1 MSMCGLI
8 PMMAMKGG
16 GGLKSAAMAGLGGL
30 AGLALSKGKKK
41 TQTYGGGDNGDG
53 TMSAAGNMASM

>member
-1 MSMCGLI
+1 
-8 PMMAMKGG
+8 MMAMKGG

-53 TMSAAGNMASM
+53 TMSAAGNMAAM